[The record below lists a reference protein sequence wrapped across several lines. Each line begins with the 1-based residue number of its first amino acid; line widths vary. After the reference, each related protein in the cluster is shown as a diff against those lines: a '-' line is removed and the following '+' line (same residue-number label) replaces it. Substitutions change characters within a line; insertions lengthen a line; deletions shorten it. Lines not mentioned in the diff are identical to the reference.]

1 MVTRTLETPRAMI
14 KRNDYRKI
22 YIFVIKETTTSLI
35 YFMLVKQNDRK
46 IINSDWTNHNL
57 I

>member
-14 KRNDYRKI
+14 KRNDYWNI
-22 YIFVIKETTTSLI
+22 YIFIIKETTTSLI
-35 YFMLVKQNDRK
+35 YFILVKQNHRK
-46 IINSDWTNHNL
+46 IINLDWTNQNL

>member
-22 YIFVIKETTTSLI
+22 YIFVIKETTTSLN
-35 YFMLVKQNDRK
+35 YFILVKQNDRK